1 MKLLFLY
8 CYISSSPG
16 KGGESLKKRIS
27 LSKKAIALIQI
38 VILLFI
44 QFLIT
49 PKGFLHYFLILDI
62 LIIMGIYSFRGYEIE
77 NLKSLNNTLI
87 SYILGAFTAHL
98 LMLVLIVLQSR
109 QFPKLP
115 FFTTGFVSITVLPAV
130 AYSISKWYVKTLK
143 PQYYLVIGKK
153 GKIEEIMNEIQK
165 ASFGKI
171 IVHSYINPNVEIL
184 SGLLELEKE
193 KTFDKILIA
202 DPSLIDGTKY
212 LLEEA
217 ERKGIEIVYLPT
229 LVEDTLK
236 RIPVEIIE
244 LFEEYY
250 EISFSKRSESSMK
263 RLIDIV
269 GSIIGLVVFSP
280 IMLIIAISILLE
292 DGRPVV
298 FKQKRVGKNEKP
310 FTLFKFRSLKNADI
324 DKTNP
329 NKDIEKRAFRVGKI
343 IRRLRFDE
351 IPQFWNVLKGEMSI
365 VGPRP
370 EMIEFHQTMSKAI
383 LFYRYRCKVKPGITG
398 WAQINF
404 KHTTTIE
411 DYIRKTEYDLYY
423 VKNKNIFLDLSIIL
437 LTIETMLG
445 MRGSR

>member
-1 MKLLFLY
+1 MKLLFSY
-8 CYISSSPG
+8 CYISNSPG

-98 LMLVLIVLQSR
+98 LMLVLIVLQPR

-115 FFTTGFVSITVLPAV
+115 FFTTGFVSITVLPLV
-130 AYSISKWYVKTLK
+130 AYLISKWYMKALK

-153 GKIEEIMNEIQK
+153 EKIGEIMNEIQK

-171 IVHSYINPNVEIL
+171 VVHSYINPNVEVL
-184 SGLLELEKE
+184 SGLLEKE
-193 KTFDKILIA
+193 KAFDKILIA
-202 DPSLIDGTKY
+202 DPSLINGTKY

-217 ERKGIEIVYLPT
+217 ERKGIEVVYLPT

-250 EISFSKRSESSMK
+250 EISFSKHSESSAK

-280 IMLIIAISILLE
+280 IMLIVAISILLE

-310 FTLFKFRSLKNADI
+310 FILFKFRSLKNADV

-329 NKDIEKRAFRVGKI
+329 NKDIEKRALKVGKI
-343 IRRLRFDE
+343 IRKLRFDE

-370 EMIEFHQTMSKAI
+370 EMIEFHQTMSKAVP
-383 LFYRYRCKVKPGITG
+383 FYRYRCKVKPGITG

-404 KHTTTIE
+404 KHTSTIE

-423 VKNKNIFLDLSIIL
+423 VKNRNVFLDLSIIL

-445 MRGSR
+445 MKGSR

>member
-1 MKLLFLY
+1 
-8 CYISSSPG
+8 
-16 KGGESLKKRIS
+16 
-27 LSKKAIALIQI
+27 
-38 VILLFI
+38 
-44 QFLIT
+44 
-49 PKGFLHYFLILDI
+49 
-62 LIIMGIYSFRGYEIE
+62 MGIYSFRGYEIE

-98 LMLVLIVLQSR
+98 LMLVLIVLQPR

-115 FFTTGFVSITVLPAV
+115 FFTTGFVSITVLPLV
-130 AYSISKWYVKTLK
+130 AYLISKWYMKALK

-153 GKIEEIMNEIQK
+153 EKIGEIMNEIQK

-171 IVHSYINPNVEIL
+171 VVHSYINPNVEVL
-184 SGLLELEKE
+184 SGLLEKE
-193 KTFDKILIA
+193 KAFDKILIA
-202 DPSLIDGTKY
+202 DPSLINGTKY

-217 ERKGIEIVYLPT
+217 ERKGIEVVYLPT

-250 EISFSKRSESSMK
+250 EISFSKHSESSAK

-280 IMLIIAISILLE
+280 IMLIVAISILLE

-310 FTLFKFRSLKNADI
+310 FILFKFRSLKNADV

-329 NKDIEKRAFRVGKI
+329 NKDIEKRALKVGKI
-343 IRRLRFDE
+343 IRKLRFDE

-370 EMIEFHQTMSKAI
+370 EMIEFHQTMSKAVP
-383 LFYRYRCKVKPGITG
+383 FYRYRCKVKPGITG

-404 KHTTTIE
+404 KHTSTIE

-423 VKNKNIFLDLSIIL
+423 VKNRNVFLDLSIIL

-445 MRGSR
+445 MKGSR